1 MNAPA
6 RNISRN
12 ITRSCSKNKG
22 GNGPIIRKEKPEEK
36 PSEPSPLQVLIA
48 IEGEALA
55 AKDQLSLKHI
65 AVNRPRALLP
75 CGHIIWVARRGRSL
89 SLEAISSQAQID
101 RTSPFIQWITG
112 QLKSR
117 FNKFEPEQSMNWQ
130 FEARRAS
137 DSFTYP
143 FTYGTYAPFSPDPK
157 AGGLLFTRGEPFTE
171 SEQAQIMRLS
181 QIFGVASAAIGRKKR
196 ARMSVKKRSLTLG
209 IAGLLILA
217 AFIPVPMTTLAPAEI
232 VADSPFMITAPID
245 GVVEEILIPPNSEIT
260 QGQPL
265 VRLVDTQ
272 HRNEFLLAGQE
283 QSVAQARLRQASLT
297 SFIDNEAKRSLAVA
311 QAEQKLAVA
320 RQDYAQD
327 RLSKTTLSAP
337 VAGLAIYSDPTDW
350 AGKPVATGEAIIQ
363 IADPTR
369 VLLRIDAPL
378 AIGETLQS
386 GARVRMFLDSDPL
399 KAIEAELTQASYYAT
414 PTADGH
420 MAYEAYGRLKLNPSQ
435 DPPNAASPQPRIGTR
450 GVAKIYGDTAPLGF
464 WLLRRPIT
472 IARQFI
478 GF

>member
-6 RNISRN
+6 RNIIRQRPKHSDGK
-12 ITRSCSKNKG
+12 SKA
-22 GNGPIIRKEKPEEK
+22 K
-36 PSEPSPLQVLIA
+36 PSAPSPLQVLIA
-48 IEGEALA
+48 IEGAALE
-55 AKDQLSLKHI
+55 AKDLLSLKHI

-75 CGHIIWVARRGRSL
+75 FGHIIWVARRGGSVSL
-89 SLEAISSQAQID
+89 DAISSQAQID
-101 RTSPFIQWITG
+101 KTSPFIQWITRQLKARQKQG
-112 QLKSR
+112 QLDTLAS
-117 FNKFEPEQSMNWQ
+117 WQ
-130 FEARRAS
+130 FEARRATDNFS
-137 DSFTYP
+137 YP
-143 FTYGTYAPFSPDPK
+143 FNQAAFAPFSPDPK

-171 SEQAQIMRLS
+171 NEQAQLVRLA
-181 QIFGVASAAIGRKKR
+181 QIFGVASAAMGRKKR
-196 ARMSVKKRSLTLG
+196 ARMSVKKRSLCLG
-209 IAGLLILA
+209 TALLLTLA

-232 VADSPFMITAPID
+232 VADSPYMISAPID
-245 GVVEEILIPPNSEIT
+245 GVVEQILVAPNSEISA
-260 QGQPL
+260 GQPL
-265 VRLVDTQ
+265 ARLVDTQ

-283 QSVAQARLRQASLT
+283 QSVAEARLRQASLT

-320 RQDYAQD
+320 RQDYAKD
-327 RLSKTTLSAP
+327 RLSKTILSAP
-337 VAGLAIYSDPTDW
+337 VGGLAIYSDPTDW

-378 AIGETLQS
+378 AIGEALQS

-399 KAIEAELTQASYYAT
+399 HAIEAELTQASYYAAPT
-414 PTADGH
+414 PDGH
-420 MAYEAYGRLKLNPSQ
+420 MAYEAYGKLKLNDSQ
-435 DPPNAASPQPRIGTR
+435 DPPHAASPLPRIGTR